1 MKPPIMHKNIIIS
14 YQKALKARK
23 CDRNTHK
30 QNLIRK
36 LILNSLDSL
45 QRSKSES
52 IAIRAFKPQAYD
64 NAPFRKLS
72 A

>member
-1 MKPPIMHKNIIIS
+1 MQRNQCPKNRKHKNIIIF
-14 YQKALKARK
+14 YQKVPTARK
-23 CDRNTHK
+23 CDRNTRK

-52 IAIRAFKPQAYD
+52 VAIRAFKPQACD
-64 NAPFRKLS
+64 KKPF
-72 A
+72 